1 MTDSDELASFL
12 TQRRK
17 KGADHSAIDAAVHAR
32 FGRVHAVM
40 YTDLVGFSRVV
51 EAFGI
56 LHFLQLIQESE
67 ELFLP
72 LIQRHGGRCIKHEGD
87 SLLVVFDGPHQALAA
102 AHAMVNVTA
111 ALNPGRAPEDR
122 IEVCIGLGY
131 GTVLRID
138 DNEVWGAE
146 VNAASKL
153 GEDLA
158 KGGEVLATD
167 TFRKALPGEPFV
179 ECGTL
184 FGTRPVYRFSPNPS

>member
-1 MTDSDELASFL
+1 MNDSDKLASL
-12 TQRRK
+12 LVQRRQH
-17 KGADHSAIDAAVHAR
+17 GADRAAIDADIYDR

-40 YTDLVGFSRVV
+40 FTDLVGFSRVV

-67 ELFLP
+67 ALFLP
-72 LIQRHGGRCIKHEGD
+72 LIQHHGGTCLKHEGD
-87 SLLVVFDGPHQALAA
+87 SLLVVFDAPQQAL
-102 AHAMVNVTA
+102 TA
-111 ALNPGRAPEDR
+111 AQSMVDATLAANPGRAPEDR

-158 KGGEVLATD
+158 KGGEVLVTD
-167 TFRKALPGEPFV
+167 TFRKALPGTPFV
-179 ECGTL
+179 ECGAL
-184 FGTRPVYRFSPNPS
+184 FGTRSVFRFSPVPR